1 MYKILIFSA
10 AFAFSISSS
19 AQIIP
24 KMKVE
29 DVKKAGMESV
39 TKGDMNMDMN
49 KQIKSALMKDEDL
62 QKTAISYLKSNPET
76 SKSLTSLLLKNK
88 GSNSAIMQSILG
100 DEKLS
105 STLIK
110 YIAKNPKLLKQVTS
124 IIGM

>member
-39 TKGDMNMDMN
+39 TKDDMNMD
-49 KQIKSALMKDEDL
+49 KQIKSALMKDDNL
-62 QKTAISYLKSNPET
+62 QEKGISYLKSNPET

-105 STLIK
+105 STLIE